1 MKKICLS
8 LKTLFHYLT
17 ENNTEEG
24 CVSTEYGYIQKET
37 DEDKEWY
44 DFKTN
49 KGIPCMDGEVCEVLE
64 ENETYIEL
72 QEEYEKIPFKLSKKE
87 YKIAATNAVI

>member
-24 CVSTEYGYIQKET
+24 CVSTEYVYIQKET
-37 DEDKEWY
+37 DEDKEWH

-64 ENETYIEL
+64 ENE
-72 QEEYEKIPFKLSKKE
+72 KIPFKLSKKE

>member
-24 CVSTEYGYIQKET
+24 CVSTEYVYIQKET
-37 DEDKEWY
+37 DEDKEWH

-49 KGIPCMDGEVCEVLE
+49 KGIPCMDGEV
-64 ENETYIEL
+64 
-72 QEEYEKIPFKLSKKE
+72 YEKIPFKLSKKE